1 MCRRTTILRCLFFF
15 FFKQKTAYEMRIS
28 DWSSDVCSSDLDRVD
43 IAAARVLDPLG
54 APDLRGF
61 GERRLLRQPRLD
73 LRLVGVGQLEAVGAE
88 QFDAVIGEGLVA
100 GRDPHA
106 KVGAHRGNQK
116 NRKSVV

>member
-1 MCRRTTILRCLFFF
+1 MGSTDGDLQPVVPHLLRQAL
-15 FFKQKTAYEMRIS
+15 
-28 DWSSDVCSSDLDRVD
+28 LDRVD

-88 QFDAVIGEGLVA
+88 QFYAVRSEES
-100 GRDPHA
+100 
-106 KVGAHRGNQK
+106 RGGK
-116 NRKSVV
+116 ECVSTCRSRWSPSH